1 LKNILKI
8 KILLILS
15 MVSTITLYGQE
26 AEIELEKAYLD
37 SLPEAVKA
45 DVLKEIKT
53 KKEEDSQQTYRRPST
68 SLNKYE
74 TVKEWERFLRE
85 SKIEPSERFGSQV
98 FRSMQSSF
106 MPINEPNF
114 DSSYIIDYGDKL
126 EIQLSGQKNKKYT
139 LNVERD
145 GSINLPDIEKIV
157 IAGLSTKQAFELI
170 NSKVE
175 NLYLGTKAL
184 TTLKEIRDIQILVT
198 GEAAFPGIYTLSG
211 NTNVLHALNV
221 AGGIKEN
228 GSYREI
234 IVKRNGKAL
243 YSLDLYDVLI
253 SGDISFIQNLRSG
266 DTVLVNSAKKI
277 VRVSGAGVNRQAKY
291 ELKDRETLADLIQFA
306 NGYSYNSSTEE
317 MIFETINKNKFE
329 SKVLGK
335 LDLESIFPESG
346 SSLYVPANLFR
357 EVELTGRVKRPG
369 KYTIYDGETLS
380 SLIKRSG
387 GYKDNAYPFG
397 GVLLRQSVKEI
408 DKEMHDRV
416 YKELIRSMLSNQK
429 TQQSQQ
435 SFQGIGALL
444 MEIKDNKPSGR
455 MQTEFDLLKLR
466 DDDSLDITLENKDK
480 IHIPHMNRVVYV
492 YGEVQNPG
500 PVIYEPG
507 EDFEYYLE
515 KSGGFAYFAD
525 KKYSIAI
532 APDGSAKKINIG
544 LLSRDDVMFYPGS
557 FIYVPK
563 KIAHY
568 DAVSLVSVVSPIFS
582 SFALSLASINAL
594 ND

>member
-1 LKNILKI
+1 
-8 KILLILS
+8 